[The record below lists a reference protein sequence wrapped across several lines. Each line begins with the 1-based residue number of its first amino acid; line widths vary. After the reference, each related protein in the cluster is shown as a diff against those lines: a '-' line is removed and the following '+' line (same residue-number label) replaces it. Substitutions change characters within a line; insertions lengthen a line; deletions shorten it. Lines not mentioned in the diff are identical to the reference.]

1 MTWSVSQMFRPF
13 LADMAANTAALD
25 LDGTDTIKNALFNN
39 SITPDNDVTAANSA
53 YNAGQW
59 VNTSNE
65 VFEAG
70 QWAQGGVAL
79 ASLTVN
85 SGTADVVFFDAA
97 DTASG
102 SAADLANV
110 YGCLIYDDT
119 LTTPVADQG
128 ICFLYLGGS
137 NSVVNG
143 TFTVQ
148 YHVNGLWRI
157 TLS

>member
-1 MTWSVSQMFRPF
+1 MAWANSKIFRQT
-13 LADMAANTAALD
+13 LADMALNVAAFDLDSDTFKAALY
-25 LDGTDTIKNALFNN
+25 NN

-53 YNAGQW
+53 YNVGQW

-79 ASLTVN
+79 TTPTINV
-85 SGTADVVFFDAA
+85 GTADVVFWDAA

-102 SAADLANV
+102 SAADLASV
-110 YGCLIYDDT
+110 YGCLVYDDT

-128 ICFLYLGGS
+128 ISYNYFGGS

-143 TFTVQ
+143 TFTIVWAA
-148 YHVNGLWRI
+148 NGIWRI
-157 TLS
+157 SL